1 MVNLSDKTDAIM
13 NFLLAMSGI
22 LLLSLTILLFI
33 AGFVMIKD
41 TQANIK
47 IKERIANNG
56 IEITTKQIEEL
67 IESEVKDD

>member
-1 MVNLSDKTDAIM
+1 MSDKTDAII
-13 NFLLAMSGI
+13 NFLLAMLGI

-56 IEITTKQIEEL
+56 IEITTKQIEEF
-67 IESEVKDD
+67 IESEVNND

>member
-1 MVNLSDKTDAIM
+1 MSDKTDALM
-13 NFLLAMSGI
+13 NFLLAMLGI

-41 TQANIK
+41 TQVNIK

-56 IEITTKQIEEL
+56 IEITTKQIEEF
-67 IESEVKDD
+67 IESEVNND

>member
-1 MVNLSDKTDAIM
+1 MSDKTDAII
-13 NFLLAMSGI
+13 NFLLAMLGI

-41 TQANIK
+41 TQADIK

-56 IEITTKQIEEL
+56 IEITTKRIEEFL
-67 IESEVKDD
+67 KGE